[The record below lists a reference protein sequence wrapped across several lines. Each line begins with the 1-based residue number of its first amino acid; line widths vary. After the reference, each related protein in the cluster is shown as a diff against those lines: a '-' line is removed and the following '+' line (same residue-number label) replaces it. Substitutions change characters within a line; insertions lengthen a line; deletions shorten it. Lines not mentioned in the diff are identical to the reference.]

1 MKSRLKDMTDCNWLE
16 VRMLKSVLIKMIESE
31 LDRDIASLNIRA
43 SSSTS
48 NGMQIDPLHAGSP
61 IRYATVS

>member
-1 MKSRLKDMTDCNWLE
+1 MKSRLKDMTDCNWLD

-48 NGMQIDPLHAGSP
+48 QRDAD
-61 IRYATVS
+61 

>member
-1 MKSRLKDMTDCNWLE
+1 MKSRLKDMTDCNWLD

-48 NGMQIDPLHAGSP
+48 NGMQIYPLHAGSP